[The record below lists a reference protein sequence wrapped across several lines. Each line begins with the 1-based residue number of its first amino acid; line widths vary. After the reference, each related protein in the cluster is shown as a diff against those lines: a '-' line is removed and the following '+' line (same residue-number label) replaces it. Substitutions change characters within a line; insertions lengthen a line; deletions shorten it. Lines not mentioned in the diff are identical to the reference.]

1 MATSRSPHDK
11 ECTADL
17 GAQYISATPEYAKLH
32 TTYYEELINA
42 GVLAPLTTKVVG
54 MKVTDEGTKHY
65 VTPSG
70 VSSIVK
76 HFMKEADIDA
86 KFGHHVSSIETNDGK
101 WNVKTQQGEA
111 DNFDAVVLTMP
122 VPQLFG
128 LTGSVKELLEKD
140 EKLRSNLQAV
150 DYSSRYAL
158 GLFYEKGTSISLKDS
173 EASAQYVTND
183 PIIRFVAIDNQKRGA
198 EDNAPS
204 VVIHTSVPFGKA
216 HVEKTPEQVQPML
229 VKRVKEM
236 FPEWPEPNFIK
247 CQKWR
252 FSQVSSAYP
261 GLPGCVTLSDGLV
274 VGGDGFTHSNM
285 DGCIESAKAIAAAV
299 VHHDF
304 EYDTFLLLENDSARN
319 INTEVDGRPVI
330 NTPKEYLMAASDGTS
345 SHSCSHKR
353 RCNSPRH
360 DSYHSHSLS
369 SLFITSLAKRF
380 LGKRHSRTMGQLST
394 RRAHGLT
401 VTHRHRHITH
411 PNQLLT
417 HGCSRLGL
425 TSLTSH
431 SLHSRQ
437 TSLTVT
443 VRVRGG
449 VRQCVRSG
457 SHLTGTI
464 PCLLSKRGNVIVNEE
479 MSHVQDEVGKLQQH
493 LSLLREQYVKLQER
507 YTALEQQHA
516 IVTAGTQVSEGE
528 DSFVTRLLRFVADL
542 YDKEK
547 DINGQPCIIR
557 TKHSVLAAVTTYGT
571 SGYPDETQWTMK

>member
-1 MATSRSPHDK
+1 MMTRVLLVGGGLTSALTGAILRRELPHVELVLWDKSRGAGGRMATSRSPHDK
-11 ECTADL
+11 ECTVDL

-86 KFGHHVSSIETNDGK
+86 KFGHHVSSIETNGDK
-101 WNVKTQQGEA
+101 WNVKTQQGED

-140 EKLRSNLQAV
+140 EKVRSNLLAV

-158 GLFYEKGTSISLKDS
+158 GLFYEKGTTISLKDS

-183 PIIRFVAIDNQKRGA
+183 PVIRFVAIDNQKRGA
-198 EDNAPS
+198 EGNAPS

-229 VKRVKEM
+229 VKRVQEM

-261 GLPGCVTLSDGLV
+261 GLPGCVMLSDGLV

-299 VHHDF
+299 V
-304 EYDTFLLLENDSARN
+304 
-319 INTEVDGRPVI
+319 
-330 NTPKEYLMAASDGTS
+330 
-345 SHSCSHKR
+345 
-353 RCNSPRH
+353 
-360 DSYHSHSLS
+360 
-369 SLFITSLAKRF
+369 
-380 LGKRHSRTMGQLST
+380 
-394 RRAHGLT
+394 
-401 VTHRHRHITH
+401 
-411 PNQLLT
+411 
-417 HGCSRLGL
+417 
-425 TSLTSH
+425 
-431 SLHSRQ
+431 
-437 TSLTVT
+437 
-443 VRVRGG
+443 
-449 VRQCVRSG
+449 
-457 SHLTGTI
+457 
-464 PCLLSKRGNVIVNEE
+464 
-479 MSHVQDEVGKLQQH
+479 
-493 LSLLREQYVKLQER
+493 QYVSK
-507 YTALEQQHA
+507 
-516 IVTAGTQVSEGE
+516 
-528 DSFVTRLLRFVADL
+528 
-542 YDKEK
+542 
-547 DINGQPCIIR
+547 C
-557 TKHSVLAAVTTYGT
+557 KHMMSKV
-571 SGYPDETQWTMK
+571 